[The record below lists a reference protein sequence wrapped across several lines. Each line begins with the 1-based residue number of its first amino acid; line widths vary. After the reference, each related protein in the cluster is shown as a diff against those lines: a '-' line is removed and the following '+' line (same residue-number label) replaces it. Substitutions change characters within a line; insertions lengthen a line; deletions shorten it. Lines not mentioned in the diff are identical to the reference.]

1 MKSTFVFGFL
11 LGLAGVLVGAYFAPW
26 ANYERVASKTIV
38 AMNGGREESFVIRL
52 PDDRIVAAGLGA
64 GAAMVDPVMG
74 VAAPSELAGGD
85 LLAEHFKLR
94 DVDGTVIG
102 VAGRHWTAVDAGA
115 ASIWALSIPARGEV
129 VLAASDLGAEGVW
142 QALTSAGYRAGTAWT
157 GEVVV
162 QLPSGGPLPHVVTGT
177 EEFADTEGRFDETWT
192 VTGVSDAGELR
203 GTVVIRTT
211 VNSKS

>member
-1 MKSTFVFGFL
+1 MKATFIFGFL
-11 LGLAGVLVGAYFAPW
+11 LGLVGALVGAYLLPW
-26 ANYERVASKTIV
+26 ANYERVASKTLV

-64 GAAMVDPVMG
+64 GAGMVDPVTG
-74 VAAPSELAGGD
+74 VAAPSDLAGGD

-94 DVDGTVIG
+94 NVDGTVIG
-102 VAGRHWTAVDAGA
+102 VAGRHWTVVDAAA
-115 ASIWALSIPARGEV
+115 ASTWALSIPARGAV
-129 VLAASDLGAEGVW
+129 VLAASDLGAADVW
-142 QALTSAGYRAGTAWT
+142 QALTRAGYRAGAAWT

-162 QLPSGGPLPHVVTGT
+162 QLTSDVSLPHVVTGT

-203 GTVVIRTT
+203 GTIAIRTT